1 MFDVILFEDAPCMS
15 WHSKMHHDI
24 ALDDPGLAAAL

>member
-1 MFDVILFEDAPCMS
+1 MS

-24 ALDDPGLAAAL
+24 ALDDPGLAAALWSC